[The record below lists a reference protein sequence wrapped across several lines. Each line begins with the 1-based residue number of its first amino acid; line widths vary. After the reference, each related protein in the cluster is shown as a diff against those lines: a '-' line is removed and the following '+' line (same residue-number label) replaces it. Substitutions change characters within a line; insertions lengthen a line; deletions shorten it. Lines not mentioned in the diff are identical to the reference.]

1 MLFWDLNF
9 LAFSLF
15 AVLFLS
21 SRDMKGQFA
30 EHLYEMNFLSS
41 KDPKAEDANI
51 NANNVSLV
59 KAIICAGLY
68 PNVAIV
74 RWVVVQIYTMDV
86 CFNSGVFFLKTELF
100 LI

>member
-1 MLFWDLNF
+1 
-9 LAFSLF
+9 
-15 AVLFLS
+15 
-21 SRDMKGQFA
+21 MKRQFA
-30 EHLYEMNFLSS
+30 EHLHEMNFLNS

-74 RWVVVQIYTMDV
+74 R
-86 CFNSGVFFLKTELF
+86 
-100 LI
+100 

>member
-1 MLFWDLNF
+1 VRLKFFSIQLICLLF
-9 LAFSLF
+9 S
-15 AVLFLS
+15 S
-21 SRDMKGQFA
+21 SRDMKSQFA

-74 RWVVVQIYTMDV
+74 R
-86 CFNSGVFFLKTELF
+86 
-100 LI
+100 